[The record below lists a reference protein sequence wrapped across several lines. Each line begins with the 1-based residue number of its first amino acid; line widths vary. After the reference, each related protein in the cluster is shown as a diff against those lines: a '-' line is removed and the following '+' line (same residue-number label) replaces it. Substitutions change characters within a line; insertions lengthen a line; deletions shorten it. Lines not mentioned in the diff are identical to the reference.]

1 MARHALVSR
10 LSRPVPLIAFLVI
23 LTALTA
29 VAHSALRAGQG
40 VQAQYT
46 TPARWG
52 TETHNR
58 IDREISTAGVARA
71 WRELTPEAFRVV
83 WTGYLVI
90 PETAKYTFATTSDDG
105 STLEIDGFQVVD
117 NGGNHVPLTKSGEI
131 RLPQGAHTF
140 RLEYFQAGG
149 GYEIG
154 WQWARVGT
162 PLTPVPAWATWTR
175 PVGLAR
181 TVGVRIFSLLTL
193 LSSTALIAI
202 AIWAFWQRRRWTW
215 RTLEPDW
222 ALLLI
227 LALGAWFRFQY
238 IGLPLADAHGWR
250 QIFNADV
257 ARNFTEQ
264 SLNILYPRVNWGGAG
279 DPVVSMEFPLLQWIA
294 AVFFRQFGELELI
307 CRLLSIAFSL
317 ATICGLYG
325 LANAAWGR
333 PVARG
338 AAFLFAISPSA
349 IFFGRAFIS
358 DTPMVCF
365 SVFGVWGFA
374 AYLLQGKRGAVVW
387 GAAAAALACMTKL
400 PAVVLFAPIAWLAW
414 QTRGFGLV
422 RDRVFLAGFATALL
436 MTAAWYYHA
445 DVLFHRT
452 GLGVAIFHGVGGY
465 SPDIMEGSGTVT
477 LVSSWNTLHQLRDP
491 EFYWTLADRFWRLH
505 FTPLGTIVILF
516 TAAFLWRLPN
526 RRFVDIW
533 FASVLLF
540 ILAAAEGNRW
550 HEFYQLPILLPAALY
565 FGLGARP
572 LFDGRLLGSFA
583 PLKIGVAVSA
593 ALLTIVA
600 FRSFNY
606 SRAVPE
612 LFRPNNLRV
621 HPMRV
626 GTMLQ
631 RLTPPDA
638 LLITTEYSRFGGNSP
653 VLLHYA
659 RRRGWSFDAGSITPA
674 VIERLRT
681 RYGARYFVSLNWGD
695 IERLQPDVVA
705 YLKKYVDI
713 PVAAID
719 TRLYELSDP
728 PAR

>member
-1 MARHALVSR
+1 M
-10 LSRPVPLIAFLVI
+10 
-23 LTALTA
+23 
-29 VAHSALRAGQG
+29 
-40 VQAQYT
+40 QAQYT
-46 TPARWG
+46 TPAAWG
-52 TETHNR
+52 TETHTR
-58 IDREISTAGVARA
+58 IDREISTAGVERA

-83 WTGYLVI
+83 WTGYVVI
-90 PETAKYTFATTSDDG
+90 PETGNYTFATTSDDG
-105 STLEIDGFQVVD
+105 STLAIDGFQVVD
-117 NGGNHVPLTKSGEI
+117 NGGNHVPLTKSG
-131 RLPQGAHTF
+131 RDSPAA
-140 RLEYFQAGG
+140 RP
-149 GYEIG
+149 
-154 WQWARVGT
+154 ARVH
-162 PLTPVPAWATWTR
+162 A
-175 PVGLAR
+175 
-181 TVGVRIFSLLTL
+181 RIFPERRRLRDRLAVGARRRGAGAGAGVGDVDATRRAGPGDCRPHPWPGHAGVVCRADRRGL
-193 LSSTALIAI
+193 WT
-202 AIWAFWQRRRWTW
+202 FWRRRRWTW
-215 RTLEPDW
+215 RELQPDW

-227 LALGAWFRFQY
+227 LALGAYFRFQY
-238 IGLPLADAHGWR
+238 IELPMADAHGWR

-257 ARNFTEQ
+257 ARNFNEQ

-294 AVFFRQFGELELI
+294 AVLFRQFGEREII
-307 CRLLSIAFSL
+307 CRLVSIVFSL
-317 ATICGLYG
+317 ATIAGLYG
-325 LANAAWGR
+325 LANAVWGR
-333 PVARG
+333 AVARG

-374 AYLLQGKRGAVVW
+374 AYLLHGNRQAVVW

-400 PAVVLFAPIAWLAW
+400 PAVVIFAPIVWLAW
-414 QTRGFGLV
+414 ETRRFGLV
-422 RDRVFLAGFATALL
+422 RDRVFLAGFGTAFL

-465 SPDIMEGSGTVT
+465 SPDVMEGSGTVT

-491 EFYWTLADRFWRLH
+491 EFYWTLADRFWKLH

-516 TAAFLWRLPN
+516 TAAVLWRLPN
-526 RRFVDIW
+526 RRFVDVW
-533 FASVLLF
+533 FAAVLLF

-572 LFDGRLLGSFA
+572 LFDGRFLASLA
-583 PLKIGVAVSA
+583 PLRIGVAVSM
-593 ALLTIVA
+593 ALLVLSA
-600 FRSFNY
+600 FRSFDY

-612 LFRPNNLRV
+612 LFRPNNLRM

-626 GTMLQ
+626 GSMLQ

-638 LLITTEYSRFGGNSP
+638 LLITIEYARFGGNSP

-681 RYGARYFVSLNWGD
+681 RYGARYFVSLNWED

-719 TRLYELSDP
+719 TRLYELRDP
-728 PAR
+728 

>member
-10 LSRPVPLIAFLVI
+10 LSRPVPLLVFLVI
-23 LTALTA
+23 LTAMAA
-29 VAHSALRAGQG
+29 VARGALSAGQG

-46 TPARWG
+46 TPAAWG
-52 TETHNR
+52 TETHNL

-83 WTGYLVI
+83 WTGYLVV
-90 PETAKYTFATTSDDG
+90 PETGTYTFTTTSDDG
-105 STLEIDGFQVVD
+105 SMLAIDGFQVVD
-117 NGGNHVPLTKSGEI
+117 NGGNHVPLTRSGEI
-131 RLPQGAHTF
+131 RLPRGPHAF
-140 RLEYFQAGG
+140 RLEYFQGGG

-154 WQWARVGT
+154 WQWGRVGT
-162 PLTPVPAWATWTR
+162 ALTPVPAWATWTR

-181 TVGVRIFSLLTL
+181 AVAVRVLGALTL
-193 LSSTALIAI
+193 VSSAALMVV
-202 AIWAFWQRRRWTW
+202 AIWAIWRRWHGTGANCSPTGHCSSSSPSAPTSASSTSSCRWPTHTDGVRSSTPTW
-215 RTLEPDW
+215 RGTSPSSRS
-222 ALLLI
+222 I
-227 LALGAWFRFQY
+227 FSIRGSTGAA
-238 IGLPLADAHGWR
+238 P
-250 QIFNADV
+250 
-257 ARNFTEQ
+257 
-264 SLNILYPRVNWGGAG
+264 G

-294 AVFFRQFGELELI
+294 AVLFRQFGEREII
-307 CRLLSIAFSL
+307 CRLLSIVFSL
-317 ATICGLYG
+317 ATVAGLYG
-325 LANAAWGR
+325 LANAVWGR
-333 PVARG
+333 AVARG

-400 PAVVLFAPIAWLAW
+400 PAVVIFAPIGWLAW
-414 QTRGFGLV
+414 QTRGFGLI
-422 RDRVFLAGFATALL
+422 RDRVFLAGFGTALL

-465 SPDIMEGSGTVT
+465 SKDVMEGSGTVT
-477 LVSSWNTLHQLRDP
+477 LVSSWNTLHQLRDR
-491 EFYWTLADRFWRLH
+491 EFYWTLADRFWKLH

-526 RRFVDIW
+526 RRFVDVW
-533 FASVLLF
+533 CASVVLF

-572 LFDGRLLGSFA
+572 LFDGRLLASLA
-583 PLKIGVAVSA
+583 PLKIGVAISA
-593 ALLTIVA
+593 ALLTVAA
-600 FRSFNY
+600 FRSFDY

-612 LFRPNNLRV
+612 LFRPNNLRM

-638 LLITTEYSRFGGNSP
+638 LLITTEYARFGGNSP

-659 RRRGWSFDAGSITPA
+659 RRRGWSFDAGTITPA

-681 RYGARYFVSLNWGD
+681 RYGARYFVSLNWED

-719 TRLYELSDP
+719 TRALYEPAADP
-728 PAR
+728 